1 MIYSIICNCKERFRD
16 DIWLFNSGFFVLE
29 IYLEIKQFPDCFTRL
44 FIATIIEMFSNFLFF
59 LLYIKSAYTSQKKK
73 NQPIAIDR
81 ASAGFLLLV
90 DGSQYK
96 YRFSSFLF
104 VKMVQNSSTTNNSNN
119 NKDEKRRESKRW
131 RQKKKKEMKRVR
143 WS

>member
-1 MIYSIICNCKERFRD
+1 
-16 DIWLFNSGFFVLE
+16 
-29 IYLEIKQFPDCFTRL
+29 
-44 FIATIIEMFSNFLFF
+44 MFSNFLFF

-119 NKDEKRRESKRW
+119 NKDEKRRKV
-131 RQKKKKEMKRVR
+131 KDGDKKKERNEKG
-143 WS
+143 